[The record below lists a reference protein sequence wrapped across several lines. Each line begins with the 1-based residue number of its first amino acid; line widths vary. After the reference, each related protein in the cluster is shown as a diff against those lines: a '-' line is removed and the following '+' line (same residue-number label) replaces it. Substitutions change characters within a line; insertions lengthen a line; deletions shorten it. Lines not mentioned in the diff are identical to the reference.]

1 MRLIAT
7 AALGVSAFAL
17 VGCQRQVDVVA
28 GGEVVPSS
36 ASTVVAANSNVLP
49 SGASLT
55 VRLTQKLSTEGNKV
69 GDSFTATVVDAVMA
83 SNGDV
88 VVPVGAVVTGR
99 ITALDDSDS
108 PTDRALIQLRFDRL
122 SVNGR
127 SYDFGAN
134 ITSVAKIEQKEKST
148 GKVIERAA
156 QGAVA
161 GAVLGAIIG
170 GAELDAIIKGG
181 AIGATAGT
189 VVSLGLGDV
198 EHVIPAGTHMTI
210 QSTQSVALR

>member
-1 MRLIAT
+1 MRLIA
-7 AALGVSAFAL
+7 AAAFGLGAL
-17 VGCQRQVDVVA
+17 TLAACQRQVDVVS
-28 GGEVVPSS
+28 GGEVMPTSS
-36 ASTVVAANSNVLP
+36 TSVVASNGSVLP
-49 SGASLT
+49 SGSTLT
-55 VRLTQKLSTEGNKV
+55 VRLNQKLSTEGNKV
-69 GDSFTATVVDAVMA
+69 GDSFTATVANAVVA
-83 SNGDV
+83 SNGEV
-88 VVPVGAVVTGR
+88 VIPVGAVVTGR
-99 ITALDDSDS
+99 ITALDDSDN

-134 ITSVAKIEQKEKST
+134 ITNVGTVEQKSKST

-156 QGAVA
+156 QGAAA

-170 GAELDAIIKGG
+170 GADLDAIIKGG

-198 EHVIPAGTHMTI
+198 EHVIPAGTHMTL
-210 QSTQSVALR
+210 QSTQTVALR